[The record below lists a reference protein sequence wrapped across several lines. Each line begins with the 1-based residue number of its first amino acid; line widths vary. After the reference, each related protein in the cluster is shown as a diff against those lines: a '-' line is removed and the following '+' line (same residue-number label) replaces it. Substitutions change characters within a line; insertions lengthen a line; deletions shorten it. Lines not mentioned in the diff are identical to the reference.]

1 MLNTEANLFALLLS
15 PLEKGRFEHLN
26 TNVTGLGESVRDKV
40 GKGGAKTVGKKSSEV
55 LQQRMKNK

>member
-1 MLNTEANLFALLLS
+1 MLNTEANLFTLLLS
-15 PLEKGRFEHLN
+15 PLEQGRFEHLN
-26 TNVTGLGESVRDKV
+26 TNVTGLGEAVRDKV